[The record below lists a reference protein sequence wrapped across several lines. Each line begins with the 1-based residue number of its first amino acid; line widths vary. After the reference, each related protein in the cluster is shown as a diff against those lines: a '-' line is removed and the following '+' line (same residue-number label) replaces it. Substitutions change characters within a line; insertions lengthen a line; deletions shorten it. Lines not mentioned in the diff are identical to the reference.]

1 MKLEGK
7 YILLT
12 GATGGIGQQI
22 AHALA
27 AKGANLLLSAR
38 DDSKLESLRQA
49 LCRPDDHQYVSAD
62 LSKQQDLA
70 SLQEYCQQQSHNQ
83 QRIDAV
89 INNAGCNQFG
99 FLAQR
104 SSQSIEQE
112 LHLNLLVPI
121 LLSQSAITWLNRPGI
136 ILNVGSTFGS
146 IGFPGYSSYCAA
158 KSGVQRFSESLDRE
172 LDGAGIRVLY
182 LAPRATNT
190 ELNDQIVMQLNQQ
203 LGNQSDDPRIV
214 AQHLVKVLE
223 NELSTHWIGWPE
235 KFVAQFNQIFPMLV
249 SRAIRKKQRII
260 HQFINQVQGKS

>member
-22 AHALA
+22 AHALV

-38 DDSKLESLRQA
+38 ELSKLESLRKS
-49 LCRPDDHQYVSAD
+49 LCRPNDHQCISAD
-62 LSKQQDLA
+62 LTKQDGITT
-70 SLQEYCQQQSHNQ
+70 LQEYCQQQVQNE
-83 QRIDAV
+83 QRIDVV
-89 INNAGCNQFG
+89 INNAGCNQFS

-112 LHLNLLVPI
+112 LHINLLVPI
-121 LLSQSAITWLNRPGI
+121 LLSQSAIAWLNRPGI
-136 ILNVGSTFGS
+136 IVNMGSTFGS

-182 LAPRATNT
+182 LAPRTTNT
-190 ELNDQIVMQLNQQ
+190 ELNNPIVKQMNQQ
-203 LGNQSDDPRIV
+203 LGNHSDEPKVV
-214 AQHLVKVLE
+214 AQHLIKVLE
-223 NELSTHWIGWPE
+223 KELSAHWIGWPE
-235 KFVAQFNQIFPMLV
+235 KLFARINQIFPTLV
-249 SRAIRKKQRII
+249 SHAIRKQQSVI

>member
-1 MKLEGK
+1 MELKGK

-12 GATGGIGQQI
+12 GASGGIGQQI

-27 AKGANLLLSAR
+27 DKGANLLLSAR
-38 DDSKLESLRQA
+38 DDVQLESLRQA
-49 LCRPDDHQYVSAD
+49 LCRPDDHQCITAD
-62 LSKQQDLA
+62 LSKQQGLDT
-70 SLQEYCQQQSHNQ
+70 LQQHCQLQLQNK

-121 LLSQSAITWLNRPGI
+121 LLSRFAITWLNRPGI
-136 ILNVGSTFGS
+136 ILNMGSTFGS
-146 IGFPGYSSYCAA
+146 IGFPGYASYCAA

-172 LDGAGIRVLY
+172 LDGTGIRVLY

-190 ELNDQIVMQLNQQ
+190 ELNNQIVKQMNQQ
-203 LGNQSDDPRIV
+203 LGNQSDHPRVV

-223 NELSTHWIGWPE
+223 KELSTHWIGWPE
-235 KFVAQFNQIFPMLV
+235 KLFARINQIFPMLV
-249 SRAIRKKQRII
+249 SRAIRKQQSTI